1 MYINFLKTLME
12 NLVRMSPVI
21 PVILSRVKISVIG
34 KEVNDGFHMGNLFG
48 KRVNWANVFKDYLNS
63 GFDKCSI
70 IFIIVCE
77 ILYEFYLL
85 ET

>member
-48 KRVNWANVFKDYLNS
+48 KRVNWANVF
-63 GFDKCSI
+63 
-70 IFIIVCE
+70 
-77 ILYEFYLL
+77 
-85 ET
+85 